1 LWLFTHGAVAT
12 GGRRCRIEAQQLR
25 LERPPPAGRLRRM
38 TMEELLFL
46 LACAMALTLFGL
58 LVAFR

>member
-1 LWLFTHGAVAT
+1 
-12 GGRRCRIEAQQLR
+12 
-25 LERPPPAGRLRRM
+25 M

-46 LACAMALTLFGL
+46 LVCATALTLFGL